1 MTDQRDAHPDEGTIH
16 AWLDRQLDATS
27 SATLEAHLQRCDEC
41 AERVAE
47 ARGLIAGTSRVLAAL
62 DDERGGVAPA
72 APAASAPGAAGSVV
86 TVMLDAARERNRWRR
101 FRVTPARAAIA
112 ATIIVAVGVTITR
125 ERTGPDTVAVVPAPM
140 SASATAPVT
149 SPVTSPTAPGITPQA
164 AVPLALPRLD
174 STAPARVAVGRAA
187 VRAQRETTVGAD
199 LARVAQAP
207 APTATTPTEQTI
219 AAAKRADA
227 VVGVAGGVASTLSA
241 RVPAAAVIEPP
252 QCYRVESATGTA
264 ATWGSVALPL
274 VLALDAPATAPTARI
289 LAPNGAPTES
299 RAVFRHAGDDS
310 LIFTLQK
317 TGYAGTLALGKPGDV
332 RAGVMRSGQL
342 QMALAAVAAPSR
354 STEERP
360 VPNQSAA
367 RRERRLID
375 SASRA
380 TTETASAQYSA
391 TQTPAVPVVARKIT
405 CP

>member
-252 QCYRVESATGTA
+252 QCYRVESATGAA

-289 LAPNGAPTES
+289 LTPNGAPTES

-332 RAGVMRSGQL
+332 RGGVMRSGPL
-342 QMALAAVAAPSR
+342 QIALGAVAAPGK

-360 VPNQSAA
+360 VPKQSAL
-367 RRERRLID
+367 RRERRLND

-380 TTETASAQYSA
+380 STETASAQYSA